1 MAFAISP
8 VVQMHSH
15 LLLFFLQLLKTTSA
29 AKAHGRGESA
39 DRKQCT
45 ANARHPVRIILSFHW
60 LVAGSCRQIIMPS
73 MFQESQEWN
82 MFFLFPFLS
91 FSEHLS
97 QSSHQISC
105 VIFFFGVSEQPA
117 WHEAQPCST
126 KLFGNTGC
134 HSLNSELRGSLIHVE
149 DWFMLAEIWWNM
161 LHLTGQFGS
170 RRCFPVG
177 SVLVFPWRRLSQL
190 IGWFPCCPQTVVDHS
205 CSLHNLSTIE
215 LLVVRA
221 CFLSEGFRVHPC
233 GAMRA
238 LLWQLTYTNQNH
250 PKSSKI
256 RVWLCWSSCWTCWI
270 MAPALLFPRSLKSL
284 WPRLGFL
291 VPYVEAG
298 VSSLEL
304 ALLAWKIRLFN
315 GMSSWIVKLEE
326 LANPVNLQFFCVRYP
341 HT

>member
-149 DWFMLAEIWWNM
+149 D
-161 LHLTGQFGS
+161 
-170 RRCFPVG
+170 
-177 SVLVFPWRRLSQL
+177 
-190 IGWFPCCPQTVVDHS
+190 
-205 CSLHNLSTIE
+205 
-215 LLVVRA
+215 
-221 CFLSEGFRVHPC
+221 
-233 GAMRA
+233 
-238 LLWQLTYTNQNH
+238 
-250 PKSSKI
+250 
-256 RVWLCWSSCWTCWI
+256 
-270 MAPALLFPRSLKSL
+270 
-284 WPRLGFL
+284 
-291 VPYVEAG
+291 
-298 VSSLEL
+298 
-304 ALLAWKIRLFN
+304 
-315 GMSSWIVKLEE
+315 
-326 LANPVNLQFFCVRYP
+326 
-341 HT
+341 